1 MQKKHCLL
9 ANDPAAIAWLSFYAG
24 LKFNFQN
31 ETDLKILRMF
41 NILYNSKILATNAFK
56 FSITTLFGACALL
69 FNASAVSQDD
79 TYGIGLDANHHH
91 SYGQNIASEKRQNAQ
106 ANTKALMNAM
116 AAYQN
121 ATKSEKSNYL
131 NKMISLAEERQQL
144 LTELVKSSPASVASV
159 AITTEEQQGMPKE
172 VKKLLEQE
180 QVLEGE
186 LEVFYEDYEDHSKSR
201 LHHVLKTAD
210 GSVEL
215 HISNH
220 ANVKSLQ
227 SGLKVR
233 AKGWKFEEIG
243 ENSELLM
250 LEDSQQSLTIM
261 ADGSSVSTTTVSTTT
276 STLPNTLGEQATLVM
291 LVNFQDD
298 VQEPWTVEE
307 VTDLVFG
314 SVNDFYRENSNDQTW
329 FAGDVQGYYTLPIN
343 SVCDTAQIY
352 TATKEIA
359 ASNNLDIDSYSRL
372 VFVFPQ
378 ISDCG
383 WTGKGTV
390 GGTPSR
396 TWVNGS
402 LTLRTV
408 AHELGHNLG
417 LHHAKKLE
425 CGVDVINGDCYTIEY
440 GDSLEIMGTPGFTG
454 HFNAFNKDSLGWF
467 STDSSSIAGKIVEAT
482 TDGSYVLEPYEV
494 TPAGEAKA
502 VKIQRGVDATSGQKL
517 WYYLEYRQPTGFDSY
532 LGSYPALTSGVTM
545 RLGTES
551 DMNSSQLIDLTP
563 ASQITDWNDSALSVG
578 SSYTDADAGITITT
592 EWADSSGASVHV
604 SFAEPTC
611 TQLEPTISVTS
622 NQSTAIV
629 PGSQQSY
636 TVSVTNNDSDSCSS
650 SNFLIE
656 AEAPAGWTTT
666 EATIDLAPGASDTV
680 TLDVTSD
687 ELATDGTYTITF
699 NAFNSV
705 DSSYYTSTTSSYLVE
720 TPVEVC
726 EMGTPLLTVVPKQS
740 GELEP
745 GSTISYTATVTNQDS
760 VNCDST
766 LFNVALSVPNGWNG
780 DNGTVTLGPG
790 ESKSVTLDTVASSDA
805 SDGSYNVTISV
816 QHSLDSS
823 LSTSEMESVVIA
835 ALVEP
840 NSAPIALDD
849 TITLAAKDPV
859 VINVLVNDS
868 DPEGDILTVISV
880 TQGAKGT
887 VQISGDGQLI
897 YTPAK
902 NFKGSDS
909 FSYTI
914 SDGDLTASASVNIGM
929 TSSSGTESNK
939 GKGKK

>member
-1 MQKKHCLL
+1 
-9 ANDPAAIAWLSFYAG
+9 
-24 LKFNFQN
+24 
-31 ETDLKILRMF
+31 MF
-41 NILYNSKILATNAFK
+41 NISLNSNKLTNNALK
-56 FSITTLFGACALL
+56 ITTLALIGTSSVL
-69 FNASAVSQDD
+69 FSAAALSQAKTLLMRSTQHELSENPSTAQAISGEVS
-79 TYGIGLDANHHH
+79 
-91 SYGQNIASEKRQNAQ
+91 SKRQNAKNSTN
-106 ANTKALMNAM
+106 ALLKAM
-116 AAYQN
+116 
-121 ATKSEKSNYL
+121 SNYRSASKK
-131 NKMISLAEERQQL
+131 NKANHLVELFNLAEERQVL
-144 LTELVKSSPASVASV
+144 LSELVQSDPASVASLV
-159 AITTEEQQGMPKE
+159 ISEQDRQGIPTEVQA
-172 VKKLLEQE
+172 LLEQK

-215 HISNH
+215 HISNL
-220 ANVKSLQ
+220 AKLNSLQ
-227 SGLKVR
+227 SGMKVR

-243 ENSELLM
+243 KGFESLV

-261 ADGSSVSTTTVSTTT
+261 ADGSSVSTTTASST
-276 STLPNTLGEQATLVM
+276 SLTLPNTLGEQSTLVM
-291 LVNFQDD
+291 LVNFQND

-343 SVCDTAQIY
+343 SVCDTTQIY

-390 GGTPSR
+390 GGSPSR

-425 CGVDVINGDCYTIEY
+425 CGADVIDGDCYTIEY

-467 STDSSSIAGKIVEAT
+467 SIDSSSVAGKIVEAT

-502 VKIQRGVDATSGQKL
+502 IKIQRGVDATSGQKL

-551 DMNSSQLIDLTP
+551 DMSSSQLIDLTP

-592 EWADSSGASVHV
+592 EWADSTGASVHV
-604 SFAEPTC
+604 SFAEPAC
-611 TQLEPTISVTS
+611 TQSEPAISVTS
-622 NQSTAIV
+622 NQSTAMV
-629 PGSQQSY
+629 PGSLQSY

-650 SNFLIE
+650 SNFSIE

-666 EATIDLAPGASDTV
+666 AATIDLAPGASDTV
-680 TLDVTSD
+680 TLNVTSD

-699 NAFNSV
+699 NVLNNA
-705 DSSYYTSTTSSYLVE
+705 DSSYNTSTTSNYVVE
-720 TPVEVC
+720 TPVEAC
-726 EMGTPLLTVVPKQS
+726 EIGTPLLTVVPNQS

-760 VNCDST
+760 VNCDSAV
-766 LFNVALSVPNGWNG
+766 FNIELSVPNGWNG
-780 DNGTVTLGPG
+780 DNGTVTLAPG
-790 ESKSVTLDTVASSDA
+790 ESQSVTLDTIASSDA
-805 SDGSYNVTISV
+805 SDGSYNVTFSV
-816 QHSLDSS
+816 QHTLDSS
-823 LSTSEMESVVIA
+823 LSASEVESVVIA

-840 NSAPIALDD
+840 NSAPIASDD
-849 TITLAAKDPV
+849 TVTLAAKDPV
-859 VINVLVNDS
+859 VFNVLANDR
-868 DPEGDILTVISV
+868 DPEGDTLTIISV
-880 TQGAKGT
+880 TQGAKGK

-909 FSYTI
+909 FGYTI

-929 TSSSGTESNK
+929 TSSSGTGSNK
-939 GKGKK
+939 GKGRK

>member
-1 MQKKHCLL
+1 
-9 ANDPAAIAWLSFYAG
+9 
-24 LKFNFQN
+24 
-31 ETDLKILRMF
+31 
-41 NILYNSKILATNAFK
+41 
-56 FSITTLFGACALL
+56 
-69 FNASAVSQDD
+69 
-79 TYGIGLDANHHH
+79 
-91 SYGQNIASEKRQNAQ
+91 
-106 ANTKALMNAM
+106 
-116 AAYQN
+116 
-121 ATKSEKSNYL
+121 
-131 NKMISLAEERQQL
+131 
-144 LTELVKSSPASVASV
+144 
-159 AITTEEQQGMPKE
+159 MPKE

-233 AKGWKFEEIG
+233 AKGWKFENIDEISESNFLVIG
-243 ENSELLM
+243 EQ
-250 LEDSQQSLTIM
+250 LEDLSVLVQDTSSESSTSN
-261 ADGSSVSTTTVSTTT
+261 GSFA
-276 STLPNTLGEQATLVM
+276 TLENTFGEQRTLVL
-291 LVNFQDD
+291 LVNFQDNP
-298 VQEPWTVEE
+298 VQPWSIDEAQE
-307 VTDLVFG
+307 MVFG
-314 SVNDFYRENSNDQTW
+314 KVNDFYKENSFNQTW
-329 FAGDVQGYYTLPIN
+329 LTGDVRGYYTLPVN
-343 SVCDTAQIY
+343 ESCDYKGFETYITQ
-352 TATKEIA
+352 A
-359 ASNNLDIDSYSRL
+359 AEADGIDISNYSRK
-372 VFVFPQ
+372 VYIYPKV
-378 ISDCG
+378 DNCG
-383 WTGKGTV
+383 WSGMGTV
-390 GGTPSR
+390 GGSPSR
-396 TWVNGS
+396 SWINGAFR
-402 LTLRTV
+402 LNTIG
-408 AHELGHNLG
+408 HELGHNFG
-417 LHHAKKLE
+417 LHHAQALE
-425 CGVDVINGDCYTIEY
+425 CGTKTIGGTCYNYSY
-440 GDSLEIMGTPGFTG
+440 GDTLDIMGTSNG
-454 HFNAFNKDSLGWF
+454 HFNAFNKEQLGWIKP
-467 STDSSSIAGKIVEAT
+467 TNEEMLTVNSS
-482 TDGSYVLEPYEV
+482 GSYLLEPYE
-494 TPAGEAKA
+494 TAPDGAPKGL
-502 VKIQRGVDATSGQKL
+502 KIKRGTDSSTGKSL
-517 WYYLEYRQPTGFDSY
+517 WYYIEYRQPIGFDGF
-532 LGSYPALTSGVTM
+532 LEGQT
-545 RLGTES
+545 
-551 DMNSSQLIDLTP
+551 I
-563 ASQITDWNDSALSVG
+563 ITDGVVFHVATGDDLSSVQLLDMTPDSVNSDLADAALLAG
-578 SSYTDADAGITITT
+578 QSYEDVEAGITITT
-592 EWADSSGASVHV
+592 EWADSTGASVHV

-611 TQLEPTISVTS
+611 TQSEPAISVTS
-622 NQSTAIV
+622 NQSTAMV
-629 PGSQQSY
+629 PGSLKSY

-666 EATIDLAPGASDTV
+666 AATIDLVPGASDTV

-687 ELATDGTYTITF
+687 ELAPDGTYTITF

-726 EMGTPLLTVVPKQS
+726 EMGTPLLTVVPNQS

-760 VNCDST
+760 VNCDSA

-780 DNGTVTLGPG
+780 VNGTVTLAPG
-790 ESKSVTLDTVASSDA
+790 ESKSVTLDTIASADA

-859 VINVLVNDS
+859 VINVLANDS
-868 DPEGDILTVISV
+868 DPEGDILTVISA
-880 TQGAKGT
+880 TQGAKGS

-914 SDGDLTASASVNIGM
+914 SDGENSASAIVSVSLN
-929 TSSSGTESNK
+929 SSESGNTNK
-939 GKGKK
+939 GKGNNK